1 MKVNL
6 QEVILF
12 VDDMQRCVEFYR
24 DVLGLSVAF
33 PADKDS
39 FTEEVWV
46 TFDTGPVVLALHG
59 GSDGDFGDDAPELT
73 FSVASITEAAKIL
86 KDKGVEVE
94 EPYEVSPG
102 LFVCKFEDPAG
113 NSLNI
118 EGPLEA

>member
-1 MKVNL
+1 MKVVL
-6 QEVILF
+6 HEVILF
-12 VDDMQRCVEFYR
+12 VDDMQKCVEFYR
-24 DVLGLSVAF
+24 DVLDLKVVF

-39 FTEEVWV
+39 FAEEVWV

-73 FSVASITEAAKIL
+73 FAVDSITEAAEFL
-86 KDKGVEVE
+86 KGKGVEVG
-94 EPYEVSPG
+94 EPHEVTPG
-102 LFVCKFEDPAG
+102 LFVCDFEDPAG